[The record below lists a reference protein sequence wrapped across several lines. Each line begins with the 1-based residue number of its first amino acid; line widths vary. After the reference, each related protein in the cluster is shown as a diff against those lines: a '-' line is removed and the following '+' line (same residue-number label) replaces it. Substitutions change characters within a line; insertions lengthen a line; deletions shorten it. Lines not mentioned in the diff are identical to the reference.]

1 MERLTCYMLGTRTQ
15 TGRGSQNLV
24 DNTDVP
30 FYQIPGDKQE
40 LSRNRQ
46 TPVLYS
52 IESELLPK
60 RERHAVFGKERGAG
74 LTWRAR
80 TLGQVGRSF
89 GLALHEFVT
98 RVSRLVRLQ
107 YPI

>member
-60 RERHAVFGKERGAG
+60 RERHAVFGKERE
-74 LTWRAR
+74 
-80 TLGQVGRSF
+80 
-89 GLALHEFVT
+89 HE
-98 RVSRLVRLQ
+98 RWAKSADHSVS
-107 YPI
+107 PFMNS